1 MANGHGGARA
11 NAGAKPGSAHPGTKE
26 KNLLRAKARDL
37 IGPHMAELIAAH
49 AAHAKGL
56 SYLVYRDKK
65 TGQWVRVKS
74 LEDVD
79 QTRDAIEVWE
89 KDPSTQSFTDLM
101 NRLLDKPS
109 EHVEMEITGGDEL
122 LARLD
127 RGRDRARK
135 P

>member
-1 MANGHGGARA
+1 MANSWGGKRTG
-11 NAGAKPGSAHPGTKE
+11 AGAKPGSEHSGTRE
-26 KNLLRAKARDL
+26 KILLRAKARDL
-37 IGPHMAELIAAH
+37 IGPHMEELIEAH

-65 TGQWVRVKS
+65 TGQWVRVKA

-79 QTRDAIEVWE
+79 QTVETIEVWE

-109 EHVEMEITGGDEL
+109 EHIEMEVTGGDEL

-127 RGRDRARK
+127 RGRQRAK
-135 P
+135 NS